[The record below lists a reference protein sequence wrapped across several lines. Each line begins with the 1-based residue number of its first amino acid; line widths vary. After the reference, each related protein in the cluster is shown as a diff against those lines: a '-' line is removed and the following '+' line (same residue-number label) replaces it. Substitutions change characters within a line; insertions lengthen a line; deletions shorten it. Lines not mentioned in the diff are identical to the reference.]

1 MTTESY
7 WILGIILEFCLGIYT
22 VFKIANIDF
31 EHSHWTTRLV
41 LTITGL
47 LGLPVIILLWLLDLV
62 VRLDRILIWPKAV
75 DRIIKLVDKNKVSIW
90 NGVNYNREFMFK
102 LNDEWVKPEQNP
114 VIQLGFGEY
123 VSGYGDW
130 GGGFTHSKDDIIKV
144 WVDKDLI
151 VKDKLFNDPYYNGPD
166 IKKLLKWKL
175 RRQFDKIKIGKKLP
189 VKNERIL
196 AALRGLFDMPIEQ
209 RYKEIIHRGNLMNDW
224 DWKLFS
230 DKVFLKEGEAAC
242 NSQNG

>member
-75 DRIIKLVDKNKVSIW
+75 DRIIKLVDKNKEVW
-90 NGVNYNREFMFK
+90 
-102 LNDEWVKPEQNP
+102 
-114 VIQLGFGEY
+114 
-123 VSGYGDW
+123 
-130 GGGFTHSKDDIIKV
+130 FTHSKDDIIKV